1 MAKGEINYLF
11 VVDIFNEGVDIPA
24 VDTVIFLRPTESLTI
39 FLQQLGRGLRLYPG
53 KQQLTVFDFV
63 AQLNQKYD
71 FASRF
76 RSLLTRTDKS
86 VVEQVKN
93 GFTLLPHGCTIHMEE
108 KAQEYVLQNIK
119 AAIYNKSRLVKEL
132 RSYTS
137 MPTLSE
143 FIANNGQDIRLIYKG
158 ANCWSSFKKEA
169 GLCMYAEDE
178 NTKRFTKGIGNLVHV
193 NSLSYINFICKVM
206 KAKGNIRYCG
216 KQEETYAVMLYYS
229 LFGDKISKI
238 GVSSIEEALKS
249 LEHYPVFVSEILELA
264 EYILSNL
271 DKKTY
276 SVGEGMPVALEQYGC
291 YTREEVFAIFGR
303 QTAEKK
309 MQGSVAGVFN
319 IEELNTELFFVTLNK
334 SDKDFSAETMYNEY
348 VVSEYEFHW
357 ESKNTDSHT
366 GKGKRFVRQK
376 ENGKKFLLFVRENK
390 KDGFGNTCPFIC
402 FGLVDY
408 ISSKG
413 DKPMKI
419 NWQMHHPILPRFLNA
434 V

>member
-1 MAKGEINYLF
+1 M
-11 VVDIFNEGVDIPA
+11 DIFNEGVDIPA

-119 AAIYNKSRLVKEL
+119 SAIYNKSRLVKEL
-132 RSYTS
+132 RSYTYT
-137 MPTLSE
+137 PTLSE
-143 FIANNGQDIRLIYKG
+143 FIANNGQDVRLIYKG

-169 GLCMYAEDE
+169 GLCMYVEDE

-193 NSLSYINFICKVM
+193 NSLSYLNFICKVM

-229 LFGDKISKI
+229 LFGDR
-238 GVSSIEEALKS
+238 
-249 LEHYPVFVSEILELA
+249 
-264 EYILSNL
+264 
-271 DKKTY
+271 
-276 SVGEGMPVALEQYGC
+276 
-291 YTREEVFAIFGR
+291 RE
-303 QTAEKK
+303 
-309 MQGSVAGVFN
+309 
-319 IEELNTELFFVTLNK
+319 
-334 SDKDFSAETMYNEY
+334 
-348 VVSEYEFHW
+348 
-357 ESKNTDSHT
+357 
-366 GKGKRFVRQK
+366 
-376 ENGKKFLLFVRENK
+376 
-390 KDGFGNTCPFIC
+390 
-402 FGLVDY
+402 
-408 ISSKG
+408 
-413 DKPMKI
+413 
-419 NWQMHHPILPRFLNA
+419 
-434 V
+434 